1 MQGYWDELRE
11 VKLDTLGMGLERK
24 QRPQEVS
31 CYRTGYETSGVKSQ
45 DQLEK
50 YECALLI
57 APGVAL
63 RVPAGVGGLRESNK

>member
-1 MQGYWDELRE
+1 M
-11 VKLDTLGMGLERK
+11 VLERK

-31 CYRTGYETSGVKSQ
+31 CYRTGYETWGVKSQ

-50 YECALLI
+50 YECALLVT
-57 APGVAL
+57 PGVAL